1 MMRRMI
7 EIAIGNPVAMNL
19 LMLVTLLLGG
29 VSLIRIPREN
39 FPNFS
44 IDRLSINVI
53 YPGASPAE
61 TEEGICIKI
70 EEAIDGVDG
79 IRSVESQ
86 AQEGAGVVIV
96 RIEPGK
102 DPKRLLDDIKQAIDR
117 ITSFPEQAED
127 PEIEEILLRVRVLEL
142 VLHGDISER
151 TIKELSREI
160 RDEILRLGDLSDV
173 SILGTRHYEMAIE
186 IKEDLLRAYGLTFD
200 QVANLIRASSFN
212 LPAGSIKAQREEYIV
227 RIYGQRYEGPSF
239 EALPLLTR
247 SDGTVIRLGDIA
259 EVRDGFEEEPI
270 LMEVEGKRAVMLG
283 IYKTNE
289 QNAITISKR
298 VSEYVKKKQATLP
311 RGLTLQVWANET
323 RYIEGRLGLLT
334 KNGWMGLILVF
345 ISLWMFLEFRLAF
358 WVAWGIPVSFAG
370 ALIIFD
376 VSGQSLN
383 LISAFGLIMALGI
396 IVDDAIVVGE
406 NVFSHR
412 KSGKDALTAAI
423 DGTAEVAVPV
433 FASTLTTIAAFIP
446 LFMVT
451 GVMGKFIS
459 VLPLAM
465 LSCLLV
471 SLVEAMLI
479 LPVHLREDGVASEKG
494 AALSFLGRLRE
505 KIRNRVTSLFDFF
518 IARVYEPF
526 LSFCLNGRYV
536 TVSVFIA
543 SLVTSAGI
551 LLGGFVGMVPFPKDE
566 SEDYIARLRLAAGTP
581 LKTTLHHLKHIEDS
595 AKKLNKEFRKLNGG
609 DVIERVI
616 AVGGEWSGLPP
627 ESGSHFGEV
636 QISLTASESRKVGS
650 EAVLARWRELVGRIP
665 QAISLLYKTKD
676 LKPGGSPVEIILL
689 GEEISVLREAADDLR
704 RALSGYEGV
713 FDIDD
718 NLRPGKR
725 ELRISLTP
733 WGRTTGLTLND
744 VSAQLRGAFFGAEA
758 RRIQRGRDEIKVKVR
773 SPLGE
778 RRHVS
783 QLQNMT
789 LLGKSGESFPFLEV
803 AKVDFHR
810 GFSTIRRKN
819 GRRRVT
825 VMADVDEAQGN
836 ASEIVADVVAKV
848 IPVLKSKY
856 GIDYSLEGQA
866 QESRESLESLGPGFL
881 LALFLIYCIL
891 AVLFRSYTQPLIIMI
906 AIPFSVVGVL
916 IGHVIFGLD
925 LSLLSLFGAVALAG
939 IVVND
944 ALVLVDFINRG
955 VAKGYKFREAVE
967 KAGSAR
973 FRAIVLTSL
982 TTVAGLFPLVLETS
996 RQAKFIIPMA
1006 VTISMGLAF
1015 ATFINL
1021 ILVPSL
1027 YLILVDLKNLFN
1039 WLRTGQYEPRAAPE
1053 KVSVSGRLVL
1063 VNESSLG

>member
-1 MMRRMI
+1 MMRRII
-7 EIAIGNPVAMNL
+7 ELAIGNPIAMNL
-19 LMLVTLLLGG
+19 LMIVTLLLGG
-29 VSLIRIPREN
+29 ASLLRIPREN
-39 FPNFS
+39 FPDFS
-44 IDRLSINVI
+44 IDRISIKVF
-53 YPGASPAE
+53 YPGASPSE

-70 EEAIDGVDG
+70 EEAIDGIEG
-79 IRSVESQ
+79 IDNVTAQ
-86 AQEGAGVVIV
+86 AQEGAGLVIV
-96 RIEPGK
+96 KIDPGE
-102 DPKRLLDDIKQAIDR
+102 DPAKLLDEIKQAVDR
-117 ITSFPEQAED
+117 ITTFPEEAED
-127 PEIEEILLRVRVLEL
+127 PEIEEILLRVRVMEL
-142 VLHGDISER
+142 VLHGDTSER

-173 SILGTRHYEMAIE
+173 AVLGTRRYEMAVE
-186 IKEDLLRAYGLTFD
+186 IKEERLRAYGLSFD
-200 QVANLIRASSFN
+200 QVARMLRASSFN
-212 LPAGSIKAQREEYIV
+212 LPAGSIKAEREEYIV
-227 RIYGQRYEGPSF
+227 RIYGQRYNGQAF
-239 EALPLLTR
+239 EKIPLITR
-247 SDGTVIRLGDIA
+247 SDGTVIRLGDVA

-270 LMEVEGKRAVMLG
+270 LMEVKGKRAVMLG
-283 IYKTNE
+283 VYKTSE
-289 QNAITISKR
+289 QNAIDISER
-298 VSEYVKKKQATLP
+298 VTAYVQRKQETLP
-311 RGLTLQVWANET
+311 KGLTLELWANET
-323 RYIEGRLGLLT
+323 RYIEGRLKLLT
-334 KNGWMGLILVF
+334 KNGWMGLLLVF
-345 ISLWMFLEFRLAF
+345 VSLCIFLEVRLAF
-358 WVAWGIPVSFAG
+358 WVALGIPVSFAG

-376 VSGQSLN
+376 ITGQSLN

-406 NVFSHR
+406 NVFAHR
-412 KSGKDALTAAI
+412 LQGKSALDAAI

-433 FASTLTTIAAFIP
+433 VASTLTTVAAFIP

-479 LPVHLREDGVASEKG
+479 LPVHLRHDDAKRDK
-494 AALSFLGRLRE
+494 ALSTLGRGRKKVRDFIAMLFHGFIE
-505 KIRNRVTSLFDFF
+505 KIYKPSL
-518 IARVYEPF
+518 R
-526 LSFCLNGRYV
+526 LCLNYRFV
-536 TVSVFIA
+536 TVSVFVA
-543 SLVTSAGI
+543 SLITSVGI
-551 LLGGFVGMVPFPKDE
+551 FLGGFVGMVPFPKDE

-581 LKTTLHHLKHIEDS
+581 LETTLVHLKKIEN
-595 AKKLNKEFRKLNGG
+595 AARQLNVEFQARNGG

-627 ESGSHFGEV
+627 EKGSHFGEV
-636 QISLTASESRKVGS
+636 QISLTASETRKVGS
-650 EAVLARWRELVGRIP
+650 EEVLAAWRKSVGRIP

-689 GEEISVLREAADDLR
+689 APKIEVLRLAADDLR
-704 RALSGYEGV
+704 AALSGYQGV

-725 ELRISLTP
+725 ELRISLLP
-733 WGRTTGLTLND
+733 RGRTTGLTLSD

-758 RRIQRGRDEIKVKVR
+758 RRFQRGRDEIKVKVR
-773 SPLGE
+773 SPLAE

-783 QLQNMT
+783 QLQNMKI
-789 LLGKSGESFPFLEV
+789 LGKNGEEFPLLEV

-810 GFSTIRRKN
+810 GYSTIRRKD
-819 GRRRVT
+819 GQRRVT
-825 VMADVDEAQGN
+825 VVADVDEAQGN
-836 ASEIVADVVAKV
+836 ASEIVADVVKKV
-848 IPVLKSKY
+848 IPELKAKY

-866 QESRESLESLGPGFL
+866 QESRDSLRSLGPGFV

-891 AVLFRSYTQPLIIMI
+891 AVLFRSYTQPLIIMV
-906 AIPFSVVGVL
+906 AIPFSMIGVL
-916 IGHVIFGLD
+916 IGHVAFGLD

-955 VAKGYKFREAVE
+955 VARGESFRQAVE
-967 KAGSAR
+967 NAGVSR

-1021 ILVPSL
+1021 ILVPAL
-1027 YLILVDLKNLFN
+1027 YLMLKDFGHFFSWLWTGVYVDN
-1039 WLRTGQYEPRAAPE
+1039 RTDGLQVSKAP
-1053 KVSVSGRLVL
+1053 VSSEVA
-1063 VNESSLG
+1063 ETTAQ